1 MSSPRNHDASMIQG
15 QQDGEICYCCQDWNV
30 EGVSK
35 KDIVW
40 VSCSTC
46 HGWWHVICAGL
57 TGMTKATVLK
67 LKNWNC
73 HFCFVVPD
81 HLKKAKLLN
90 DVAKELTS
98 VIQDAVKVSV
108 VDSIQSVLV
117 NNVVAEANHEVKK
130 SWAKIASGEQE
141 KLMTDVVQLTT
152 GHALSASMQQIDANM
167 QARMKRV
174 RNITVSNL
182 PDNGKDKESVEEL
195 KQLICDHAGDISVE
209 EIASAKR
216 IGTFNSVNRNKFR
229 GRVVIA
235 VLKSENKAASMHHYG
250 NGYVY
255 RGASFKEDVW
265 VNPDLIKADR
275 DTKWM
280 AREKRKVEANKDKE
294 IEKKKPVVAP
304 KPEGYRVRPRS
315 VYKQTPVANAEAEV
329 KNTNEEQLKRL
340 EDVIESIE
348 ENLPVEENVKSKSD
362 MDEIDV
368 DKGKK
373 VDEVDDSK
381 KGSKN

>member
-1 MSSPRNHDASMIQG
+1 M
-15 QQDGEICYCCQDWNV
+15 
-30 EGVSK
+30 
-35 KDIVW
+35 
-40 VSCSTC
+40 
-46 HGWWHVICAGL
+46 
-57 TGMTKATVLK
+57 
-67 LKNWNC
+67 
-73 HFCFVVPD
+73 
-81 HLKKAKLLN
+81 
-90 DVAKELTS
+90 
-98 VIQDAVKVSV
+98 
-108 VDSIQSVLV
+108 
-117 NNVVAEANHEVKK
+117 
-130 SWAKIASGEQE
+130 
-141 KLMTDVVQLTT
+141 
-152 GHALSASMQQIDANM
+152 
-167 QARMKRV
+167 
-174 RNITVSNL
+174 
-182 PDNGKDKESVEEL
+182 EEL

-280 AREKRKVEANKDKE
+280 AREQRKVEADKDKE
-294 IEKKKPVVAP
+294 KEKKKPVVAP

-315 VYKQTPVANAEAEV
+315 VYKQPVANAEAEV

-348 ENLPVEENVKSKSD
+348 EKLPVEENVEFKSD
-362 MDEIDV
+362 MDES

-373 VDEVDDSK
+373 VDEVEDSK
-381 KGSKN
+381 KDSKNE